1 MALRAT
7 TLGPALGLRP
17 KSPLFFRAPGGAWGR
32 RSLPQK
38 TLFLPMWRLRR
49 HIGRKNEKGVAMP
62 ATHHAVGG
70 ARIGPNSLIQTVGAL
85 EEQHGTQE
93 AHRLLELMGHGE
105 LATQLPTTMVDE
117 QEFIGLISALRGE
130 LGIAGAG
137 KVLARAGERT
147 AEYLLAN
154 RIPAPA
160 RFILPLMPRRLALP
174 IFLKAI
180 AGHAWT
186 FAGSGRFSFMV
197 ERHGATLRLADCPEA
212 RGISADVPVCSFYT
226 ACFQAL
232 LRPLIDRKLTVR
244 ERSCA
249 AQGVEGCSFDVT
261 LGK

>member
-1 MALRAT
+1 
-7 TLGPALGLRP
+7 
-17 KSPLFFRAPGGAWGR
+17 
-32 RSLPQK
+32 
-38 TLFLPMWRLRR
+38 
-49 HIGRKNEKGVAMP
+49 MP

-93 AHRLLELMGHGE
+93 AYRLLERIGHGA

-117 QEFIGLISALRGE
+117 QEFIALMGGLRAE
-130 LGIAGAG
+130 LGLEGAAQ
-137 KVLARAGERT
+137 VLARAGERT
-147 AEYLLAN
+147 ADYLLAH

-160 RFILPLMPRRLALP
+160 RFILPRLPRRLALR

-186 FAGSGRFSFMV
+186 FAGSGRFSFTV

-212 RGISADVPVCSFYT
+212 RGINASEPVCSFYA

-232 LRPLIDRKLTVR
+232 LRPLIDPKLTVR
-244 ERSCA
+244 ERACA
-249 AQGVEGCSFDVT
+249 AQGAEVCSFEV
-261 LGK
+261 LVGK